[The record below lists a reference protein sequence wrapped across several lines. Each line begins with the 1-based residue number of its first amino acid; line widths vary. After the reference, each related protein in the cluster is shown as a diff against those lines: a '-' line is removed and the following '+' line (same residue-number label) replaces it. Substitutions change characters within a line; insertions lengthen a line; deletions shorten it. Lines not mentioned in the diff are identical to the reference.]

1 MGHLRA
7 GVDDAQQIVT
17 DINNGDY
24 SALSAAAQQ
33 ASNEMN
39 QASTYL
45 NRAMNILDSQGSHS

>member
-1 MGHLRA
+1 M
-7 GVDDAQQIVT
+7 DDAQQIVT

-33 ASNEMN
+33 ASNEMD

-45 NRAMNILDSQGSHS
+45 NRAMNILDSRGSHS